1 MARCCQPPAK
11 EFPNM
16 AIRSNDSTATAISTI
31 SLRAQFLTEALPLR
45 AELERTAHRYTHSFH
60 DAEDLVSE
68 TLIKAWAGFA
78 SFSEG
83 TNFRAWIH
91 RIMVN
96 TWIAGYR
103 RAQCRP
109 KEALTEGLTDAQLGA
124 DAHRF
129 DRVPSAEDTQL
140 REMLSAPLENAFRT
154 LSASQQA
161 AIFYADI
168 CQLPYKMIADV
179 MGVPLGTVMSRLHRG
194 RLRLR
199 NALNQ
204 EEMKSA

>member
-1 MARCCQPPAK
+1 
-11 EFPNM
+11 M
-16 AIRSNDSTATAISTI
+16 AIRSNDSSATEISSP
-31 SLRAQFLTEALPLR
+31 SLRARFLSEALPLR

-60 DAEDLVSE
+60 DAEDLLSE
-68 TLIKAWAGFA
+68 TFIKAWVGYS
-78 SFSEG
+78 SFREG

-103 RAQCRP
+103 RSQCRP
-109 KEALTEGLTDAQLGA
+109 KEALTDIFTDAQLGA
-124 DAHRF
+124 DAQRF
-129 DRVPSAEDTQL
+129 DRVPSAEDSQL
-140 REMLSAPLENAFRT
+140 RGMLSEPLEAAFRT

-194 RLRLR
+194 RCRLR
-199 NALNQ
+199 IALSQ
-204 EEMKSA
+204 AEAKSA

>member
-1 MARCCQPPAK
+1 
-11 EFPNM
+11 M
-16 AIRSNDSTATAISTI
+16 AIRSNDSSTNGV
-31 SLRAQFLTEALPLR
+31 STLGLRAHFLAEALPLR

-78 SFSEG
+78 SYREG

-109 KEALTEGLTDAQLGA
+109 KEALTEGFTDAQLGA
-124 DAHRF
+124 DAQRF
-129 DRVPSAEDTQL
+129 DRVPSAEDSQL
-140 REMLSAPLENAFRT
+140 REMLSGPLEAAFRT

-168 CQLPYKMIADV
+168 CQLPYKMIAEV

-194 RLRLR
+194 RCRLR

-204 EEMKSA
+204 TEMQSA